1 MIKKRKKKINC
12 DILIGSSGFIAQ
24 QFIKRYNNTNKIFI
38 CFDKRKKKYPK
49 NIKFFKININNVSKL
64 KKILKNLNNYFS
76 FNTIWHFAANS
87 DISKSN
93 KNISID
99 FKDTFST
106 TLSILIAIQDLNLK
120 VKKINFSSSSA
131 IYGKNNHS
139 LIENCIDIKTISHY
153 GSMKLSSETI
163 LSSFCFLKNIK
174 CLIFRF
180 PNVIGPEMTHGLIYD
195 LKNKIKKNIN
205 FLKVLGNGSQTKQ
218 YLHVSDLIDAMILID
233 GKDTSKFNIY
243 NISLGDKGISVRK
256 IVNLFVKLNKITP
269 KIIYGKE
276 VYGWKGDIP
285 KFKFNINKINKLGWK
300 SKSNSE
306 IAVKKAILEN
316 LI

>member
-1 MIKKRKKKINC
+1 MTKTSKKKINC

-24 QFIKRYNNTNKIFI
+24 QFIKRYNNTHKTFI
-38 CFDKRKKKYPK
+38 CFDKKIKKYSN
-49 NIKFFKININNVSKL
+49 NIKFFKININNISKL
-64 KKILKNLNNYFS
+64 KKILKKLNNYFS

-93 KNISID
+93 ENINID
-99 FKDTFST
+99 LKDTFST
-106 TLSILIAIQDLNLK
+106 TLNILIAIQDLNLK

-131 IYGKNNHS
+131 IYGKSNHN
-139 LIENCIDIKTISHY
+139 LIENCVNVKTLSHY
-153 GSMKLSSETI
+153 GSMKLSSESI

-180 PNVIGPEMTHGLIYD
+180 PNVIGPGMTHGLIYD
-195 LKNKIKKNIN
+195 LKKKIKKNYR

-218 YLHVSDLIDAMILID
+218 YLHVGDLIDAMIFINK
-233 GKDTSKFNIY
+233 KDNSKFNIY
-243 NISLGDKGISVRK
+243 NISSGDKGISVKK
-256 IVNLFVKLNKITP
+256 IVNLFVKLNKIAP
-269 KIIYGKE
+269 KIIYGKKNF
-276 VYGWKGDIP
+276 GWKGDVP

-306 IAVKKAILEN
+306 FAVKKAILEN